1 MAKIKIPDDLYEKV
15 KAGAARAGYSS
26 AEEFIAHVLE
36 KSVAGLESADD
47 QEKAKEKLKGL
58 GYIG

>member
-1 MAKIKIPDDLYEKV
+1 MVKIKIPDDLFEKV
-15 KAGAARAGYSS
+15 KAAAEKAGYAS

-36 KSVAGLESADD
+36 KSVAGIESADD
-47 QEKAKEKLKGL
+47 QEKAKEKLRGL